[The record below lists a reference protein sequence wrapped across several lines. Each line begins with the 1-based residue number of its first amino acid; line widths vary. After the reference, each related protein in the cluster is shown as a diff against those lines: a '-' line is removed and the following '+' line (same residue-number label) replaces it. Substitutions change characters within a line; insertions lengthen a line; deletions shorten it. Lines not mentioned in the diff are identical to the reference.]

1 VSARVRVAV
10 VVLLAAW
17 VAACA
22 AGPVWLLL
30 VAVVLAVQGGR
41 MVRVDLVEH
50 GTGRGPRGRVGGV
63 R

>member
-1 VSARVRVAV
+1 MSARVRVAAV
-10 VVLLAAW
+10 LLLAAW

-22 AGPVWLLL
+22 AGPAWPLV

-50 GTGRGPRGRVGGV
+50 GTGVGR
-63 R
+63 

>member
-17 VAACA
+17 AAACA
-22 AGPVWLLL
+22 AGPAWLLL
-30 VAVVLAVQGGR
+30 VAVVLTAQGVR

-50 GTGRGPRGRVGGV
+50 GGFR
-63 R
+63 